1 MANKA
6 HVGSFAVRSAF
17 IRGIEA
23 QPVTVEVTCTSGL
36 PNYEIVGM
44 ADATFMESRTR
55 VQSAIAQTGFE
66 SPRMSITIN
75 LAPAEVRKTGTSF
88 DLPIAVAILAAS
100 GQIPTKGL
108 EGCLIVGELGL
119 GGQVLSVRGGM
130 AYALLAE
137 QEGRCLV
144 TAPEGLPS
152 GLRCATGAIA
162 SLGRMRHG
170 GSELPPVDGTARRRA
185 SAARGTDAAELDY
198 RDVCDQEMAKR
209 ALVIAAAGRHGIMM
223 VGPPGAGKTMLARR
237 LPTILPRLDDDARM
251 EAMLVHSVAGQP
263 TDELEWG
270 RPPFRAPH
278 HTISSAGLIG
288 GGRPVTPGEVS
299 LAHRGVLFLD
309 ELPEFANNALQALRQ
324 PLEEHCVRVV
334 RTEGAY
340 VFPSDF
346 MLVAAANPCP
356 CGHLG
361 DPGHPC
367 TCAPAAVE
375 RYQSRMGGPLADR
388 IDIHI
393 DVARP
398 ASSKVIEGGRGIDVS
413 DACGMGSAQMRDMVA
428 AAREFAEAR
437 VRRHGGSEA
446 PLASFEAAA
455 LTSFEGIASRLCM
468 GGRSIARAARVAR
481 TIADI
486 ERHDLVTR
494 DDIVEAC
501 SYRGR
506 AHG

>member
-1 MANKA
+1 MSKTA

-23 QPVTVEVTCTSGL
+23 LPVTVEVTCTSGL
-36 PNYEIVGM
+36 PHYEIVGM
-44 ADATFMESRTR
+44 ADATVMESRTR

-75 LAPAEVRKTGTSF
+75 LAPAEVRKTGTGF

-108 EGCLIVGELGL
+108 EDCLIVGELGL
-119 GGQVLSVRGGM
+119 GGQVLGVRGGM

-137 QEGRCLV
+137 QERRCLV
-144 TAPEGLPS
+144 TAADGLPS
-152 GLRCATGAIA
+152 GLRCATGAVA
-162 SLGRMRHG
+162 SLGRMRLG
-170 GSELPPVDGTARRRA
+170 VTQLPPAEA
-185 SAARGTDAAELDY
+185 SGAGRKADVMVQESRTLDY

-237 LPTILPRLDDDARM
+237 LPTILPQLDDEARL

-263 TDELEWG
+263 TDELERG
-270 RPPFRAPH
+270 FPPFRAPH

-367 TCAPAAVE
+367 SCAPAAVE
-375 RYQSRMGGPLADR
+375 RYQARMGGPLADR

-398 ASSKVIEGGRGIDVS
+398 ASSKVIEGGRGVEAS
-413 DACGMGSAQMRDMVA
+413 GASGMGSAEMRDMVA
-428 AAREFAEAR
+428 SAREFAEAR
-437 VRRHGGSEA
+437 TRRRGAADA
-446 PLASFEAAA
+446 PLASFEQGA
-455 LTSFEGIASRLCM
+455 LKSFEGIASRLCM

-506 AHG
+506 AYG